1 MVEQVA
7 RHMAG
12 RIVADAP
19 EGWARA
25 VLSGHAGGGGSSM
38 GGGYTVPGVR
48 ATALP
53 SDMHSLL
60 RELAAAVREE
70 RGWEPVSWEMDCRP
84 SGEYRLT
91 VFTDAVG
98 HVSGP
103 GGGYEIVLDPGYLLP
118 QPGLRQEAGTAAP
131 AGDPESAA
139 TRFRAYLERRAAV
152 LGHPEELP
160 PPATTAALD
169 EAERR
174 LGRPLPADLRAL
186 YLITDGDGIGYRHR
200 HLIGNHAWL
209 SLENL
214 VAEYADGREWQ
225 DRPWLGWDLEWDAVV
240 FDTVPADTVRRCG
253 GHPGWIRFAAD
264 GGGNYLAVDTAP
276 ARDGRPGQVIA
287 TGRDYGEGPE
297 YVADSVSS
305 LLLQHLELLERG
317 SYEKEE
323 DDFLSL
329 RGPARAPGT
338 REIVGGI
345 PAEVPPTLQ
354 AIHVNDATGTVDLG
368 PLTAAPGLR
377 LLNLNRS
384 TTTDLAPV
392 RGLPVESLRVTLDG
406 GDLTPLA
413 GHPHLAAL
421 TLRTT
426 APADLAPLST
436 IPHLHG
442 LDLSGAGTTEPG
454 VLAELAGLRYLA
466 LTRRQW
472 DALLDRRAV
481 PPALAAVRLA
491 GDPAGDGVTF
501 EDALVLAARLGMD
514 TGGALRVTGG
524 VTGGPGGPGGLGD
537 GPVPG

>member
-7 RHMAG
+7 RRMAG
-12 RIVADAP
+12 KTVTDAP

-25 VLSGHAGGGGSSM
+25 VLSGRAGGGGSSM
-38 GGGYTVPGVR
+38 TGGYTVPGVR
-48 ATALP
+48 ASALP

-60 RELAAAVREE
+60 KELAEAVRED
-70 RGWEPVSWEMDCRP
+70 RGWEPVSWEMDCRS

-98 HVSGP
+98 RVSGQ
-103 GGGYEIVLDPGYLLP
+103 GGGYEIVLAPGYRLP
-118 QPGLRQEAGTAAP
+118 QPGLRQAAGTAAP

-174 LGRPLPADLRAL
+174 IGRPLPADLRAL
-186 YLITDGDGIGYRHR
+186 YLIADGDGIGHRHR
-200 HLIGNHAWL
+200 HLIGGHAWL
-209 SLENL
+209 SLESL
-214 VAEYADGREWQ
+214 VAENTEWREWQ
-225 DRPWLGWDLEWDAVV
+225 DRPWLGWDLEWNAVV
-240 FDTVPADTVRRCG
+240 FDATPADTVRRCG
-253 GHPGWIRFAAD
+253 DHPGWIRFAAD
-264 GGGNYLAVDTAP
+264 GGGNHLAVDTAP

-287 TGRDYGEGPE
+287 TGRDHDEGPE

-305 LLLQHLELLERG
+305 LLRQHLELLEHG
-317 SYEKEE
+317 SYEEE
-323 DDFLSL
+323 DGRIFLG
-329 RGPARAPGT
+329 GPARAPGT

-354 AIHVNDATGTVDLG
+354 AIHINDAAGLVGLG

-384 TTTDLAPV
+384 TTADLSPV
-392 RGLPVESLRVTLDG
+392 RGLPVESLRAALDG

-413 GHPHLAAL
+413 GHPRLAAL

-426 APADLAPLST
+426 APVDLTPLST
-436 IPHLHG
+436 VPHLHG
-442 LDLSGAGTTEPG
+442 LDLSGAETPDLA
-454 VLAELAGLRYLA
+454 VLAGLAGLRYLA
-466 LTRRQW
+466 LARRQW

-501 EDALVLAARLGMD
+501 EDALALAARLGLD

-524 VTGGPGGPGGLGD
+524 VTGHGD
-537 GPVPG
+537 GAVHG